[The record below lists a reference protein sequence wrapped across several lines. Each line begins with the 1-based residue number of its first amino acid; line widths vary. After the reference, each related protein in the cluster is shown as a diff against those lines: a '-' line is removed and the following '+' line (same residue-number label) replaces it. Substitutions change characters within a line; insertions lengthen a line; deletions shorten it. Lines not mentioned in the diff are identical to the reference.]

1 MKTEGYHL
9 HPIQAAALDPNEILR
24 ECNSLLNWMN
34 KKGGEDQKTAKDI
47 HPLILTKQA
56 PKIWE
61 KISEIH
67 LRLSSKF
74 PEEEEAL
81 LGWSLLQ
88 SLERA
93 YRKWEKTKFPYKE
106 IFQPRAE
113 TLEDAESRCREALLL
128 SMAFEPFLQGTSLQP
143 KEKETPRHCL
153 AYTLLSCLHSESPS
167 LEGDLKQLREMAFN
181 RKVEP
186 KIKDTPVERT
196 MILTQTILL
205 LAYGGAISKD
215 EWSRPNSASI
225 LELLTH
231 IHENPEGKI
240 THLIP
245 KETRDIYE
253 TLKRLQLL
261 QG

>member
-9 HPIQAAALDPNEILR
+9 HPIQTAALDPNEILR

-34 KKGGEDQKTAKDI
+34 KKGGEEQKTANEI
-47 HPLILTKQA
+47 HQLILTKQA

-61 KISEIH
+61 KVAEIH

-88 SLERA
+88 SLNRA
-93 YRKWEKTKFPYKE
+93 YRKWERTKFPYKE
-106 IFQPRAE
+106 IFDPKAE

-128 SMAFEPFLQGTSLQP
+128 SMSFEPFLKGTSLNP
-143 KEKETPRHCL
+143 KEGETPRHCL
-153 AYTLLSCLHSESPS
+153 SYTLLSCLHSESPS
-167 LEGDLKQLREMAFN
+167 LEGDLKQLRELAFN
-181 RKVEP
+181 RKVQP
-186 KIKDTPVERT
+186 KIKETPNERI

-205 LAYGGAISKD
+205 LAYGSAISKE
-215 EWSRPNSASI
+215 EWSRPNSKSI

-231 IHENPEGKI
+231 IYENPQSKI
-240 THLIP
+240 VHLIP

-261 QG
+261 QD